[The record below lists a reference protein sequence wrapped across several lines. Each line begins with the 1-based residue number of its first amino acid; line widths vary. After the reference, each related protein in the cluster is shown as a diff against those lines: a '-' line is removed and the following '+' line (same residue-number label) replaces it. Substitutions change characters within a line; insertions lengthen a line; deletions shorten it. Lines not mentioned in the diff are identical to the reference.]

1 MAKADSIVTSGV
13 DAARARRPAI
23 IDRFARGAVLS
34 RLAGIKSGRIVIE
47 DGDERIPFGQDVS
60 DADLRAT
67 IRVKDRR
74 FYSDIALAGSIGAG
88 EAYMAG
94 SWTTDN
100 LTALAQI
107 MLRNRKVME
116 GMDGGLARL
125 ANPVR
130 RFIHYLNRNTKT
142 GSQRNIAAHYDLG
155 NDFFELVLDRT
166 LMYSCAIF
174 ERPDATLEEAATAKV
189 DRICRKLDLRAHDHL
204 VEIGTGWGGFAIHA
218 AKNYGCRVTTTTIS
232 RAQHDYAVKK
242 IAAEGLTDRIT
253 VLFKDYRELSGQF
266 DKAVSIEMIE
276 AVGHQFLDS
285 YFRKCGE
292 LLKPDGMMLLQAI
305 TITDR
310 EYEGALKRVDFIRKY
325 IFPGSFIPSVTA
337 LCDSITR
344 ASDLRLFHLE
354 DLTPNYAQTLKN
366 WRIRMFDNIERVRAL
381 GYPEEFIRMW
391 EFYLCYCEGGF
402 RERYIGDVQMLLT
415 KPESRR
421 PPILPRLSAPP
432 HRDSLELCAKPTLGL
447 QG

>member
-1 MAKADSIVTSGV
+1 MSKTESGSIVASGV
-13 DAARARRPAI
+13 GAARARRPAI
-23 IDRFARGAVLS
+23 ADRFARGAVLA
-34 RLAGIKSGRIVIE
+34 RLAGIKTGRIVVE
-47 DGDERIPFGQDVS
+47 DGDERIPFGQDAA

-67 IRVKDRR
+67 IRVHERR
-74 FYSDIALAGSIGAG
+74 FYSDLALGGHVGAG
-88 EAYMAG
+88 ESYMAG
-94 SWTTDN
+94 SWTTDD
-100 LTALAQI
+100 LTALVQI
-107 MLRNRKVME
+107 MIRNRDVME

-125 ANPVR
+125 ANPIR
-130 RFIHYLNRNTKT
+130 RLLHYLNRNTKT

-155 NDFFELVLDRT
+155 NEFFELILDRT

-174 ERPDATLEEAATAKV
+174 ERPAATLEQAAAAKV
-189 DRICRKLDLRAHDHL
+189 DRVCRKLDLRAHDHI

-218 AKNYGCRVTTTTIS
+218 AKNYGCRVTTITIS
-232 RAQHDYAVKK
+232 RAQHDYAVKR
-242 IAAEGLTDRIT
+242 IAAEGLSERIS
-253 VLFKDYRELSGQF
+253 VLFEDYRDLTGQF

-276 AVGHQFLDS
+276 AVGHHFVDS

-305 TITDR
+305 TIADQ
-310 EYEGALKRVDFIRKY
+310 EYEAALRRVDFIKKY

-344 ASDLRLFHLE
+344 SSDLRLSHLE
-354 DLTPNYAQTLKN
+354 DLTPNYAETLRH
-366 WRIRMFDNIERVRAL
+366 WRLRLFDNLERVRAL

-415 KPESRR
+415 KPECRR
-421 PPILPRLSAPP
+421 APILPPLA
-432 HRDSLELCAKPTLGL
+432 
-447 QG
+447 

>member
-1 MAKADSIVTSGV
+1 MRESGSIVASGV
-13 DAARARRPAI
+13 DAARTRRPAI
-23 IDRFARGAVLS
+23 VERFARRAVLA
-34 RLAGIKSGRIVIE
+34 RLAGIKRGRIVIE
-47 DGDERIPFGQDVS
+47 DGDERITFGQDMS
-60 DADLRAT
+60 TTDLRAT
-67 IRVKDRR
+67 IRVTDPR
-74 FYSDIALAGSIGAG
+74 FYSDLALGGSMGAG

-94 SWTTDN
+94 SWTTDD
-100 LTALAQI
+100 LTALVQI
-107 MLRNRKVME
+107 MIRNRAVME

-125 ANPVR
+125 ANPAR
-130 RFIHYLNRNTKT
+130 RLLHYFNRNTRA

-155 NDFFELVLDRT
+155 NDFFELILDPT

-174 ERPDATLEEAATAKV
+174 SRPDSTLEEAAIAKV

-204 VEIGTGWGGFAIHA
+204 LEIGTGWGGFAIHA

-232 RAQHDYAVKK
+232 RAQHDYALKK
-242 IAAEGLTDRIT
+242 IAEQGLGDRIT
-253 VLFKDYRELSGQF
+253 VLFKDYRDLGGQF

-276 AVGHQFLDS
+276 AVGHQFVDS

-292 LLKPDGMMLLQAI
+292 LLKPDGIMLLQAI
-305 TITDR
+305 TIADQF
-310 EYEGALKRVDFIRKY
+310 YESAVRNVDFIKKY
-325 IFPGSFIPSVTA
+325 IFPGAFIPSVTS

-354 DLTPNYAQTLKN
+354 DITPNYAETLKH
-366 WRIRMFDNIERVRAL
+366 WRMRMFQNIERVRAL

-415 KPESRR
+415 KPESRIA
-421 PPILPRLSAPP
+421 PILPPL
-432 HRDSLELCAKPTLGL
+432 
-447 QG
+447 

>member
-1 MAKADSIVTSGV
+1 MPKSDSIVVSGV

-23 IDRFARGAVLS
+23 IDRFARSAVLS
-34 RLAGIKSGRIVIE
+34 RLAAIKTGRIVIE
-47 DGDERIPFGQDVS
+47 DGDERLPFGQDAS
-60 DADLRAT
+60 EADLRAT
-67 IRVKDRR
+67 IRVHDRR
-74 FYSDIALAGSIGAG
+74 FYSDLALAGSMGAG

-94 SWTTDN
+94 SWTTDD
-100 LTALAQI
+100 LTALVQI
-107 MLRNRKVME
+107 MIRNRDVME

-130 RFIHYLNRNTKT
+130 RLIHYLNRNTKT

-155 NDFFELVLDRT
+155 NDFFELILDRT

-174 ERPDATLEEAATAKV
+174 EHAGATLDEAATAKV
-189 DRICRKLDLRAHDHL
+189 DRICRKLDLRAHDQL

-242 IAAEGLTDRIT
+242 IAAEGLADRIT
-253 VLFKDYRELSGQF
+253 VLLKDYRDLSGQF

-276 AVGHQFLDS
+276 AVGHQFVDS

-310 EYEGALKRVDFIRKY
+310 EYAGALKRVDFIRKY

-344 ASDLRLFHLE
+344 SSDLRLVHLE
-354 DLTPNYAQTLKN
+354 DLTPNYAETLKN
-366 WRIRMFDNIERVRAL
+366 WRVRMFNNIERVRAL

-402 RERYIGDVQMLLT
+402 RERYIGDVQMILT
-415 KPESRR
+415 KPDCRR
-421 PPILPRLSAPP
+421 A
-432 HRDSLELCAKPTLGL
+432 AF
-447 QG
+447 

>member
-1 MAKADSIVTSGV
+1 MARSDSIVASGV

-34 RLAGIKSGRIVIE
+34 RLATIKSGRIAIE
-47 DGDERIPFGQDVS
+47 EGGERIQFGQDATT
-60 DADLRAT
+60 ADLRAT
-67 IRVKDRR
+67 IHVKDRR
-74 FYSDIALAGSIGAG
+74 FYSDLALAGSIGAG

-94 SWTTDN
+94 SWTTDD
-100 LTALAQI
+100 LTALVQI
-107 MLRNRKVME
+107 MIRNREVME
-116 GMDGGLARL
+116 GIDGGLAQLASPIRRL
-125 ANPVR
+125 V
-130 RFIHYLNRNTKT
+130 HYLNRNTKS

-155 NDFFELVLDRT
+155 NDFFELILDST

-189 DRICRKLDLRAHDHL
+189 DRICRKLELRPQDHV

-232 RAQHDYAVKK
+232 RAQHDYAVKR
-242 IAAEGLTDRIT
+242 IAAEGLAERIT
-253 VLFKDYRELSGQF
+253 VLLKDYRDLSGQF

-276 AVGHQFLDS
+276 AVGHHFLDS
-285 YFRKCGE
+285 YFRRCGE
-292 LLKPDGMMLLQAI
+292 LLKTDGMMLLQAI

-310 EYEGALKRVDFIRKY
+310 EYEGALKRVDFIKKY

-344 ASDLRLFHLE
+344 SSDLRLFHLE
-354 DLTPNYAQTLKN
+354 DITPNYAETLKH
-366 WRIRMFDNIERVRAL
+366 WRLRMFENVERVRAL

-415 KPESRR
+415 KPQSRR
-421 PPILPRLSAPP
+421 APILPQL
-432 HRDSLELCAKPTLGL
+432 
-447 QG
+447 

>member
-1 MAKADSIVTSGV
+1 MRESGSIVASGV
-13 DAARARRPAI
+13 DAARTRRPAI
-23 IDRFARGAVLS
+23 IERFARRAVLA
-34 RLAGIKSGRIVIE
+34 RLAGIKRGRIVIE
-47 DGDERIPFGQDVS
+47 DGDERIPFGQNIS
-60 DADLRAT
+60 DDISEADLRAT
-67 IRVKDRR
+67 IRVLDQR
-74 FYSDIALAGSIGAG
+74 FYSDLALGGSMGAG

-94 SWTTDN
+94 SWTTDD
-100 LTALAQI
+100 LTALVQI
-107 MLRNRKVME
+107 MIRNRDVTE
-116 GMDGGLARL
+116 GMDAGLARL
-125 ANPVR
+125 GSPAR
-130 RFIHYLNRNTKT
+130 RLLHYLNRNTKA

-155 NDFFELVLDRT
+155 NNFFELILDRT

-174 ERPDATLEEAATAKV
+174 SRPDSTLEEAATAKV

-242 IAAEGLTDRIT
+242 IAEQGLADRIT
-253 VLFKDYRELSGQF
+253 VLFKDYRDLTGQF

-276 AVGHQFLDS
+276 AVGHQFVDS

-305 TITDR
+305 TIADR
-310 EYEGALKRVDFIRKY
+310 YYESAVRRVDFIKKY

-337 LCDSITR
+337 LCNSITHS
-344 ASDLRLFHLE
+344 SDMRLFHLE
-354 DLTPNYAQTLKN
+354 DLTPNYAETLKN
-366 WRIRMFDNIERVRAL
+366 WRMRMFKNIERVRAL

-415 KPESRR
+415 KPECRGA
-421 PPILPRLSAPP
+421 PILPPL
-432 HRDSLELCAKPTLGL
+432 
-447 QG
+447 

>member
-1 MAKADSIVTSGV
+1 MAKADSIVTLGV

-34 RLAGIKSGRIVIE
+34 RLAGITIGRIVIE
-47 DGDERIPFGQDVS
+47 DGDQRLPFGQDIE

-67 IRVKDRR
+67 IHVKDRR
-74 FYSDIALAGSIGAG
+74 FYSDIALAGSMGAG

-107 MLRNRKVME
+107 MLRNRNVME

-125 ANPVR
+125 ANPIR

-155 NDFFELVLDRT
+155 NDFFELILDRT

-174 ERPDATLEEAATAKV
+174 ERAGATLEEAATAKV

-242 IAAEGLTDRIT
+242 IAAEGLADRIT
-253 VLFKDYRELSGQF
+253 VLFKDYRDLSGQF

-276 AVGHQFLDS
+276 AVGPQFVDA

-310 EYEGALKRVDFIRKY
+310 EYAGALKRVDFIKKY

-344 ASDLRLFHLE
+344 SSDLRLFHLE
-354 DLTPNYAQTLKN
+354 DLTPNYAETLKN
-366 WRIRMFDNIERVRAL
+366 WRIRMFNNIERVRAL

-415 KPESRR
+415 KPDSKRA
-421 PPILPRLSAPP
+421 PILPILPRL
-432 HRDSLELCAKPTLGL
+432 
-447 QG
+447 

>member
-1 MAKADSIVTSGV
+1 MAKSDSIVASGV
-13 DAARARRPAI
+13 EAARARRPPV
-23 IDRFARGAVLS
+23 IDRFARSAVLS
-34 RLAGIKSGRIVIE
+34 RLGGIKSGRIVIE
-47 DGDERIPFGQDVS
+47 DGDERLTFGQDVS

-74 FYSDIALAGSIGAG
+74 FYTDLALAGSLGAG

-94 SWTTDN
+94 SWTTDD
-100 LTALAQI
+100 LTALVQI
-107 MLRNRKVME
+107 MIRNRDVME
-116 GMDGGLARL
+116 GMESGLARL
-125 ANPVR
+125 ASPVR
-130 RFIHYLNRNTKT
+130 RIAHYLNRNTQA

-155 NDFFELVLDRT
+155 NDFFELILDRT

-174 ERPDATLEEAATAKV
+174 ERPDATLEDAAVAKV

-204 VEIGTGWGGFAIHA
+204 VEIGTGWGGFAIYA

-232 RAQHDYAVKK
+232 RAQHDYAVKR
-242 IAAEGLTDRIT
+242 IAAEGLSERIT
-253 VLFKDYRELSGQF
+253 VLFKDYRELNGKF

-276 AVGHQFLDS
+276 AVGHHFVDS
-285 YFRKCGE
+285 YFRKCGD

-305 TITDR
+305 TIDDR
-310 EYEGALKRVDFIRKY
+310 EYEGALKRVDFIKKY

-344 ASDLRLFHLE
+344 SSDLRLFHLE
-354 DLTPNYAQTLKN
+354 DITPNYAETLKN
-366 WRIRMFDNIERVRAL
+366 WRLRMFKNIERVRAL

-415 KPESRR
+415 KPDVRR
-421 PPILPRLSAPP
+421 APIPPRL
-432 HRDSLELCAKPTLGL
+432 
-447 QG
+447 

>member
-1 MAKADSIVTSGV
+1 MAKSDSIVASGV

-23 IDRFARGAVLS
+23 IDRFARSAVLS
-34 RLAGIKSGRIVIE
+34 RLAGIKTGRIVIE
-47 DGDERIPFGQDVS
+47 DGDDRLPFGQS
-60 DADLRAT
+60 AAEADLRAT
-67 IRVKDRR
+67 IRVRDHS
-74 FYSDIALAGSIGAG
+74 FYSDLALAGSLGAG
-88 EAYMAG
+88 ESYMSG
-94 SWTTDN
+94 SWTTDD
-100 LTALAQI
+100 LTAVMRLAI
-107 MLRNRKVME
+107 RNSDVTE

-125 ANPVR
+125 ANPLR
-130 RFIHYLNRNTKT
+130 RFLHYLNRNTRS

-155 NDFFELVLDRT
+155 NDFFELILDRS

-204 VEIGTGWGGFAIHA
+204 IEIGTGWGAFAIHA
-218 AKNYGCRVTTTTIS
+218 AKHYGCRVTTTTIS
-232 RAQHDYAVKK
+232 SAQHDYAVKR
-242 IAAEGLTDRIT
+242 IAAEGLSERIA
-253 VLFKDYRELSGQF
+253 VLFKDYRDLTGQF

-276 AVGHQFLDS
+276 AVGHHFVDS

-305 TITDR
+305 TIADR
-310 EYEGALKRVDFIRKY
+310 AYESAVKRVDFIKKY

-344 ASDLRLFHLE
+344 SSDMRLVHLE
-354 DLTPNYAQTLKN
+354 DLTPNYAETLKN
-366 WRIRMFDNIERVRAL
+366 WRLRMFKNIERVRAL

-415 KPESRR
+415 RPDCRR
-421 PPILPRLSAPP
+421 APILPPL
-432 HRDSLELCAKPTLGL
+432 
-447 QG
+447 

>member
-1 MAKADSIVTSGV
+1 MAKSESIVAAGV
-13 DAARARRPAI
+13 EAAHARRPAI
-23 IDRFARGAVLS
+23 IDRFARDAVLN
-34 RLAGIKSGRIVIE
+34 RLAGIKTGRIVIE
-47 DGDERIPFGQDVS
+47 DGDERLPFGQDVE

-67 IRVKDRR
+67 ICVKDRR
-74 FYSDIALAGSIGAG
+74 FYSDIALAGSMGAG
-88 EAYMAG
+88 EAYMGG
-94 SWTTDN
+94 SWTTDD

-107 MLRNRKVME
+107 MLRNRDVME

-125 ANPVR
+125 ANPLR
-130 RFIHYLNRNTKT
+130 RFVHYLNRNTKA
-142 GSQRNIAAHYDLG
+142 GSARNIAAHYDLG
-155 NDFFELVLDRT
+155 NDFFELILDRR
-166 LMYSCAIF
+166 LMMYSCAIF
-174 ERPDATLEEAATAKV
+174 ERPDATLEEASTAKA
-189 DRICRKLDLRAHDHL
+189 DRICRKLDLSAHDHL

-232 RAQHDYAVKK
+232 RAQHDYAVKR
-242 IAAEGLTDRIT
+242 IAAECLSERIT
-253 VLFKDYRELSGQF
+253 VLFKDYRDLSGQF

-276 AVGHQFLDS
+276 AVGHQFVDS

-310 EYEGALKRVDFIRKY
+310 EYPGALKRVDFIRKY

-344 ASDLRLFHLE
+344 SSDLRLFHLE
-354 DLTPNYAQTLKN
+354 DLTPNYAETLKS
-366 WRIRMFDNIERVRAL
+366 WRIRMFKNIERVRAL

-415 KPESRR
+415 MPASRR
-421 PPILPRLSAPP
+421 APILSRL
-432 HRDSLELCAKPTLGL
+432 
-447 QG
+447 

>member
-1 MAKADSIVTSGV
+1 MSKTDSIVTSGV
-13 DAARARRPAI
+13 DAARARRPAMLEC
-23 IDRFARGAVLS
+23 FARGAVLS
-34 RLAGIKSGRIVIE
+34 RLAGITRDRIVIE
-47 DGDERIPFGQDVS
+47 EGDERLPFGQDVS

-74 FYSDIALAGSIGAG
+74 FYTDIALAGSIGAG
-88 EAYMAG
+88 EAYMAS
-94 SWTTDN
+94 SWTTDD

-107 MLRNRKVME
+107 MLRNREVME

-142 GSQRNIAAHYDLG
+142 GSRRNIAAHYDLG
-155 NDFFELVLDRT
+155 NDFFELILDRT

-174 ERPDATLEEAATAKV
+174 ERAGATLEEAAAAKV

-218 AKNYGCRVTTTTIS
+218 ARNYGCRVTTTTIS

-242 IAAEGLTDRIT
+242 IAAEGLADRIT
-253 VLFKDYRELSGQF
+253 VLFKDYRDLTGQF

-292 LLKPDGMMLLQAI
+292 LLKPDGMMALQAI
-305 TITDR
+305 TIADQY
-310 EYEGALKRVDFIRKY
+310 YEGSIRSVDFIKKY
-325 IFPGSFIPSVTA
+325 IFPGGFIPSVTA
-337 LCDSITR
+337 MCDSITR

-354 DLTPNYAQTLKN
+354 DLTPNYAETLKN
-366 WRIRMFDNIERVRAL
+366 WRIRMFNNIERVRAL

-391 EFYLCYCEGGF
+391 EYYLCYCEAGF
-402 RERYIGDVQMLLT
+402 RERYLGDVQMLLT
-415 KPESRR
+415 KPESKRA
-421 PPILPRLSAPP
+421 PILPRL
-432 HRDSLELCAKPTLGL
+432 
-447 QG
+447 